1 MSSRSD
7 NNRPLKEW
15 LQIFA
20 SSPQLRDRLYQTRI
34 QTIWE
39 ESMGP
44 LVVKHTRRLYVDG
57 SKLVLNIDSSPLRSE
72 LYRMRSAIME
82 KINQRLGEVLITEII
97 VH

>member
-1 MSSRSD
+1 MSSRGN

-44 LVVKHTRRLYVDG
+44 LVVKYTRNLYLDNDKLFVHVD
-57 SKLVLNIDSSPLRSE
+57 SAPLRSE
-72 LYRMRSAIME
+72 LYRMRDSIKE
-82 KINQRLGEVLITEII
+82 KINQSLGENLISDII
-97 VH
+97 LK